1 MTADGLFSRAPSVLF
16 KEDAT
21 WPPPYMPTMAR
32 TLFSMRYSSQLF
44 GAALLVC
51 VLMTLMTMMT
61 LMTADG
67 SDAH

>member
-1 MTADGLFSRAPSVLF
+1 
-16 KEDAT
+16 
-21 WPPPYMPTMAR
+21 MPTMAR

-51 VLMTLMTMMT
+51 VLMTLMTRMT
-61 LMTADG
+61 KMTADD

>member
-1 MTADGLFSRAPSVLF
+1 
-16 KEDAT
+16 
-21 WPPPYMPTMAR
+21 MAR

-51 VLMTLMTMMT
+51 VLMTLMTLMTMMT